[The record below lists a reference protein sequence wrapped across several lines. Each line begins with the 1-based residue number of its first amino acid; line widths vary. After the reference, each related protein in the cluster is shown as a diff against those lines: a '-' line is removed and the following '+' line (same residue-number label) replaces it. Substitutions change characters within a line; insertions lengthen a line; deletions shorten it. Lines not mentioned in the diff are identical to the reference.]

1 MISVTMHRAASVR
14 AVITDD
20 KSHAWMT
27 FREEDGSNFCIFFDP
42 SKFEAAKAMVE
53 FFNDNLAER
62 PAPDPQDDDAD
73 FSDFV

>member
-14 AVITDD
+14 AVITYD

-42 SKFEAAKAMVE
+42 SKFEAAKAMAE
-53 FFNDNLAER
+53 FFNDNLAEQ
-62 PAPDPQDDDAD
+62 PATAPQDDATD
-73 FSDFV
+73 FSGFV